1 MSSAKEILQ
10 AIRDKNIN
18 LLDKLLSKA
27 DVNFYDPSSNEDTPL
42 HEAVKVGSE
51 DIVKRLLAKN
61 SKINALNKFN
71 DTPLHLAAMQSDVKI
86 VKILIANGAD
96 LTIKNN
102 NNKSPLDLAMETNHP
117 EITKLLLGCGCK
129 E

>member
-10 AIRDKNIN
+10 AIKDKNIN
-18 LLDKLLSKA
+18 LLDKLIAQA
-27 DVNFYDPSSNEDTPL
+27 DLNFYDPSSNEDTPL

-51 DIVKRLLAKN
+51 DIVKSLLGKN

-71 DTPLHLAAMQSDVKI
+71 NTPLHLAAIASDINI
-86 VKILIANGAD
+86 VKILIAHGAD
-96 LTIKNN
+96 VDIKNN

-117 EITKLLLGCGCK
+117 EITKLLLDCGCK
-129 E
+129 K